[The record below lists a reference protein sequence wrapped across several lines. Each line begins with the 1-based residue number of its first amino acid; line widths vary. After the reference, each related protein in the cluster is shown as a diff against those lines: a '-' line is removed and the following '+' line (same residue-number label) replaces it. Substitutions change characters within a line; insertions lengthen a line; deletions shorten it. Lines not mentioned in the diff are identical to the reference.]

1 MPRLVI
7 SNETRSVS
15 EERASTYRAM
25 FKAPTRRELLLVII
39 LFIALL
45 TFSSRYISY
54 NTVSPVDLSSVWNDV
69 PPTPKIDGIP
79 TLPSDTR
86 LSWRTSK
93 VPRTK
98 IIAHVPGESV
108 SFDIDIN
115 LLIIGSFQGWTI
127 MDRMYIFNGT
137 VFLVSDEPEIF
148 PDRKYITSSGI
159 NVENSPELVAAR
171 LPTDND
177 MRIISTSTARS
188 LFGTGAN
195 RVQGVAVRTFT
206 SLIVACI
213 SQRL

>member
-1 MPRLVI
+1 M
-7 SNETRSVS
+7 
-15 EERASTYRAM
+15 YQ
-25 FKAPTRRELLLVII
+25 APTRRELLLVLL

-54 NTVSPVDLSSVWNDV
+54 KTVSHIDISSVWHDV
-69 PPTPKIDGIP
+69 PPTPKTHGVP

-98 IIAHVPGESV
+98 IIAHVPGESL
-108 SFDIDIN
+108 FDINTKI
-115 LLIIGSFQGWTI
+115 LSYSSPFQGWTI
-127 MDRMYIFNGT
+127 IDKMYIFNGT

-159 NVENSPELVAAR
+159 SIDNDPEKVAAR

-177 MRIISTSTARS
+177 MRIISTSAARK

-195 RVQGVAVRTFT
+195 RIQGVTVRTFT
-206 SLIVACI
+206 SLVVACI
-213 SQRL
+213 SQCL